1 MKIKKIRTFKEY
13 LTAKENHQKVNE
25 DVKIEVDWWEVCIV
39 EVLDILKDE
48 CNGNL
53 SDDALYRYIK
63 NKFAILGREWDEYSD
78 NIYIM
83 HIKDLIWQLHG
94 DSFCIDSDTGEN
106 ALIHTKGVA
115 IEELANVIWQKV
127 QKKMGSDVGINT
139 PITRLVDKIADSPA
153 STSSD
158 DFDDCFD
165 ELPFENKR
173 VKKYREYL
181 KEAYAT
187 KVKDG
192 ELDACIKYCLERIEK
207 EAGSLDP
214 DAIFDAAVKYADG
227 AAKARIVAMY
237 VRPMV
242 DDFLKNS
249 NVVICNLDETDDEQ
263 EQEKILD
270 DALDNLIFEMT
281 DNVLFALYKVNGGK
295 DVEVE

>member
-13 LTAKENHQKVNE
+13 LTERKNHPKVNE

-53 SDDALYRYIK
+53 SDEALCRYIK

-94 DSFCIDSDTGEN
+94 DSFCVDGNNGEN
-106 ALIHTKGVA
+106 AVIHTKGVA
-115 IEELANVIWQKV
+115 IEELAQEIWQKV
-127 QKKMGSDVGINT
+127 QKKMGSDVGSNT
-139 PITRLVDKIADSPA
+139 PITRLVDKDSPA
-153 STSSD
+153 STSAD

-165 ELPFENKR
+165 DLPFEHKK

-192 ELDACIKYCLERIEK
+192 ESDACLKYCLERIEK

-214 DAIFDAAVKYADG
+214 DAVFDAAVKYADG
-227 AAKARIVAMY
+227 RAKSRMVAMY

-242 DDFLKNS
+242 EDFLKNS
-249 NVVICNLDETDDEQ
+249 NVLICNLAETDDEQ
-263 EQEKILD
+263 MQEMVID
-270 DALDNLIFEMT
+270 DAIQTLLNNVT
-281 DNVLFALYKVNGGK
+281 DDVLYALYKVNGGK